1 MLIGFFDANR
11 LTIDIF
17 LLPVAGRTKGDRQNI
32 VVDNGSLCG
41 EQQTVGGYIVN
52 GYFMRFIKKLR
63 LPFNIRGSGNL
74 YFGAQAFSSPDFLCC
89 LLSMSLFRTPR
100 NFNSSPTGRV
110 SRKDKICLLIVSFR
124 RSWMRASKP

>member
-1 MLIGFFDANR
+1 VFFPIGADGFLVNGLGADLVFPKRMLIGFFDANR

-17 LLPVAGRTKGDRQNI
+17 LLPVAGRTKGDRQYI

-74 YFGAQAFSSPDFLCC
+74 YFGAQAFSSPDFFV
-89 LLSMSLFRTPR
+89 LFA
-100 NFNSSPTGRV
+100 FDEFVQNSP
-110 SRKDKICLLIVSFR
+110 KF
-124 RSWMRASKP
+124 